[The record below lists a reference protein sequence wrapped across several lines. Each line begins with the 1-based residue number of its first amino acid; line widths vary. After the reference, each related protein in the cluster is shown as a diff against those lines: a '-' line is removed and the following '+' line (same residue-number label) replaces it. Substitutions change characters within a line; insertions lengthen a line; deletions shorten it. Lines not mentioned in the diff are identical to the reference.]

1 MESVLVISS
10 SPRKNGNSDLLCHE
24 FAAGAR
30 EAGHEVEEIA
40 LRDLDISPCRACYG
54 CWTSGTCVLHDGMED
69 LLGKIAAADVLAVA
83 SPVYFGTMCG
93 QAKVMIDRLLPQWQN
108 LGRKDVYL
116 IVTGHDG
123 KAGLQRAAD
132 DLRCV
137 FQNLGDRVRGIVWGE
152 RVWQKGEVVDT
163 PALGKAHALGAG
175 IDA

>member
-1 MESVLVISS
+1 
-10 SPRKNGNSDLLCHE
+10 
-24 FAAGAR
+24 
-30 EAGHEVEEIA
+30 
-40 LRDLDISPCRACYG
+40 
-54 CWTSGTCVLHDGMED
+54 MED
-69 LLGKIAAADVLAVA
+69 LLGKIVAADVLAVA

-108 LGRKDVYL
+108 LGGKDVYL

-152 RVWQKGEVVDT
+152 RVWQKGEVADT
-163 PALGKAHALGAG
+163 PALDEAHALGAG